1 MRELLSGPEPDP
13 AASDRAALVVRWVTA
28 AQRGDRAAFEALAR
42 THLRLAYTVAL
53 SVVRRP
59 ADAEDVAQDALVR
72 ALGALDTCREPAR
85 FVPWLVVIVR
95 NQSLNWLAK
104 RKFRDVPRQVQGE
117 DGTAWEDR
125 QAAPDTAPASSR
137 EGLLLALDTLTE
149 TQREVV
155 LLHDLEGQ
163 THHEIG
169 LALGCSEGM
178 SRQHLFA
185 ARRALRA
192 FFQAGNP
199 PGERPATEPRQV
211 TQPRGPGA
219 LPAGKSTS
227 AEPSV
232 RGEGTR

>member
-1 MRELLSGPEPDP
+1 MLDPDP
-13 AASDRAALVVRWVTA
+13 DRDRSGAPAPSERSAETLRWVLG
-28 AQRGDRAAFEALAR
+28 AQRGERQAIEALAR

-53 SVVRRP
+53 SIVRRP

-72 ALGALDTCREPAR
+72 ALGAIDTCREPAR

-95 NQSLNWLAK
+95 NQGRNWLAK
-104 RKFRDVPRQVQGE
+104 RKLRDVLPQRPGE
-117 DGTAWEDR
+117 PGDDVGRWEER
-125 QAAPDTAPASSR
+125 HAAPDTAPASSR

-163 THHEIG
+163 THGEIG

-185 ARRALRA
+185 ARRALRT
-192 FFQAGNP
+192 FFEHQRGVATREASTSMP
-199 PGERPATEPRQV
+199 TDRTSTTSTEP
-211 TQPRGPGA
+211 
-219 LPAGKSTS
+219 S
-227 AEPSV
+227 ARRE
-232 RGEGTR
+232 RTR